1 MRVVAILSEKGGAG
15 KTTLAV
21 HLATA
26 AHLAG
31 RSVAILDLDP
41 QGSAYAWAE
50 RRSKPPEA
58 EAIAPIALAGWL
70 HKLADNDAELVVL
83 DTGRDANN
91 AGYTAAKA
99 ADLILIPLR
108 SGGFDFLALTRTLE
122 LCKLA
127 GKRPYI
133 VMNAMRPNSAR
144 VEADTR
150 DALADLDCEL
160 APVIL
165 HDRADYRSASVAALS
180 AQELD
185 PKGKA
190 AAEVAALYLWVSQQ
204 LSLSTMPQTPEAA
217 A

>member
-1 MRVVAILSEKGGAG
+1 MRVIAILSEKGGAG

-31 RSVAILDLDP
+31 RGVAILDLDP

-50 RRSKPPEA
+50 RRSEPPEA
-58 EAIAPIALAGWL
+58 EAITPVALEGWL
-70 HKLADNDAELVVL
+70 AKLDESGAELVVL
-83 DTGRDANN
+83 DTGRDSNN

-108 SGGFDFLALTRTLE
+108 AGGFDFLALGRTLD

-133 VMNAMRPNSAR
+133 VLNAMRPNSAR

-150 DALADLDCEL
+150 EAIDPLDCEL
-160 APVIL
+160 APVII
-165 HDRADYRSASVAALS
+165 HERADYRAASVAAKS

-185 PKGKA
+185 PNGKA
-190 AAEVAALYLWVSQQ
+190 AAEIAELYAW
-204 LSLSTMPQTPEAA
+204 LSGHAVLAIPPRQKELAR
-217 A
+217 